1 MAKGQEEL
9 LRQYRELDR
18 DCALLS
24 RFQLDERQAGGRLF
38 LPTEE
43 HMKQAW
49 SRWAEL
55 RDRADALEEPDRVFS
70 MVKHHFQDFLDS
82 LEYTLRDK
90 EEHPEADHL
99 GVHWEIENTSR
110 LNRHPDEERCQGLTD
125 YLREICEA
133 KDSVLE
139 LIQARAEGSTGDL
152 SEEFRKES
160 RMVEMY
166 RTDLKRFFPS
176 FQDGQMERLEKAL
189 MKTETVLKEMAA
201 VLRDEEA
208 PASETVEEDL
218 KQTIKMDADA
228 YRTILQKQMGVSLDE
243 LLSWYREEIEKTRAE
258 VFEIAGKLDIPEPV
272 PDTMEEVNDIL
283 FKYEGPCDTPEEML
297 DRANEYLKRTRALA
311 HEYVRLPEDETCIC
325 LPVPECCKDSYPWGG
340 YEGGG
345 FQYPAACGTD
355 VSECLQLQECNG
367 RMDPDEYISMKPIRG
382 TMYSM

>member
-297 DRANEYLKRTRALA
+297 DRCKR
-311 HEYVRLPEDETCIC
+311 
-325 LPVPECCKDSYPWGG
+325 
-340 YEGGG
+340 
-345 FQYPAACGTD
+345 
-355 VSECLQLQECNG
+355 VSETNQSAG
-367 RMDPDEYISMKPIRG
+367 P
-382 TMYSM
+382 

>member
-49 SRWAEL
+49 SRWEEL

-125 YLREICEA
+125 YLHEICEA
-133 KDSVLE
+133 C
-139 LIQARAEGSTGDL
+139 
-152 SEEFRKES
+152 
-160 RMVEMY
+160 
-166 RTDLKRFFPS
+166 
-176 FQDGQMERLEKAL
+176 
-189 MKTETVLKEMAA
+189 
-201 VLRDEEA
+201 
-208 PASETVEEDL
+208 
-218 KQTIKMDADA
+218 
-228 YRTILQKQMGVSLDE
+228 
-243 LLSWYREEIEKTRAE
+243 W
-258 VFEIAGKLDIPEPV
+258 
-272 PDTMEEVNDIL
+272 N
-283 FKYEGPCDTPEEML
+283 
-297 DRANEYLKRTRALA
+297 
-311 HEYVRLPEDETCIC
+311 
-325 LPVPECCKDSYPWGG
+325 
-340 YEGGG
+340 
-345 FQYPAACGTD
+345 
-355 VSECLQLQECNG
+355 
-367 RMDPDEYISMKPIRG
+367 
-382 TMYSM
+382 

>member
-90 EEHPEADHL
+90 EEHPEVDHL
-99 GVHWEIENTSR
+99 RVHWEIENTSR
-110 LNRHPDEERCQGLTD
+110 LNRHTDEERCQGLTD

-166 RTDLKRFFPS
+166 RTDLKTDGKAGEGADGDGDRSERNGGCPS
-176 FQDGQMERLEKAL
+176 G
-189 MKTETVLKEMAA
+189 
-201 VLRDEEA
+201 
-208 PASETVEEDL
+208 
-218 KQTIKMDADA
+218 
-228 YRTILQKQMGVSLDE
+228 
-243 LLSWYREEIEKTRAE
+243 
-258 VFEIAGKLDIPEPV
+258 
-272 PDTMEEVNDIL
+272 
-283 FKYEGPCDTPEEML
+283 
-297 DRANEYLKRTRALA
+297 
-311 HEYVRLPEDETCIC
+311 
-325 LPVPECCKDSYPWGG
+325 
-340 YEGGG
+340 
-345 FQYPAACGTD
+345 
-355 VSECLQLQECNG
+355 
-367 RMDPDEYISMKPIRG
+367 
-382 TMYSM
+382 